1 MQMVVRAHDRHE
13 LSSYMEEIPVG
24 GYVSKFIMGRM
35 FLNAEV
41 GQIRLFS

>member
-1 MQMVVRAHDRHE
+1 MQVVVRAHDRHE
-13 LSSYMEEIPVG
+13 LSSYMEEILVG

-41 GQIRLFS
+41 GQIRLCS